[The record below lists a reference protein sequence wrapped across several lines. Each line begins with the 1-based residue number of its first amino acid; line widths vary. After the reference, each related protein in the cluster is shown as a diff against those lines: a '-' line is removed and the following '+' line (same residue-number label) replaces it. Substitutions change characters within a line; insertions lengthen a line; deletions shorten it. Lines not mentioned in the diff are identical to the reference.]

1 MSDSIHHT
9 LKSVFGGKSKAEIQR
24 MIDEDDPDLLEL
36 LRKRGIKKRVRD
48 VRQLAALIESPIGTP
63 DEPEAAD

>member
-9 LKSVFGGKSKAEIQR
+9 LESVFGGRSKAEIQR

-36 LRKRGIKKRVRD
+36 LRKRGIKQRVRD
-48 VRQLAALIESPIGTP
+48 VRQLAALVENP
-63 DEPEAAD
+63 AARPNDLAAED